1 MVGVAKDDLR
11 LHLFAKFIEVHT
23 LHRASSTYRHE
34 NRSLYLSVVGSDDA
48 STCIRRRV
56 GMLEFEF
63 HYSFFSSS
71 IVKFIGLSTNSLVS
85 AISHTS

>member
-1 MVGVAKDDLR
+1 MKVVIVGAVAGGATFATSLR
-11 LHLFAKFIEVHT
+11 RL
-23 LHRASSTYRHE
+23 
-34 NRSLYLSVVGSDDA
+34 DDA
-48 STCIRRRV
+48 STCIRCRV

-71 IVKFIGLSTNSLVS
+71 IVQFIGVSTNSLVS